1 MAAPIPLRCDFD
13 AALLRKL
20 ARGSR
25 DPDQT
30 RRLLALAEIYD
41 GGSRSDAARIGG
53 VGLQIVRDWVLR
65 FNAEGPDGLVN
76 GKAPSAPSLL
86 DDPQRQ
92 ALRQAVEDGPVPAI
106 HGVVRWRLI
115 DPAQWLFDA
124 FRVSISKQTLSRE
137 LRRMGFRK
145 LSARPRHHAQDAEA
159 AAAFLKS
166 FPAGVEEIAAK
177 QACGTPIE
185 IWFQD
190 EARVGQKNKITR
202 RWAKRGTRPSA
213 PRDQRTSS
221 AYIFGAICPAEGKG
235 AGLSSC
241 RPATARPWPCIS
253 RRSQLLWRL
262 ERTPSSSSTR
272 RDGMSR
278 RSCRRPAT
286 SRSCL
291 CPRNPRVEPSREHLA
306 VHARQLAF
314 EPRLQILR
322 RHPRPLLLRM
332 EQAHRYAL
340 ENHVHRNKRMGISV
354 LITETWYCIERW
366 IVTIAIEFHGLAFG
380 VGPTVGEI
388 RRVGDLRRGA

>member
-1 MAAPIPLRCDFD
+1 MKSISANSNFRDDGAASKNRKSNSPWATRCEIWRGCAEKASARSTKRATPSPALIMAGHGVSMRIQGD
-13 AALLRKL
+13 
-20 ARGSR
+20 
-25 DPDQT
+25 
-30 RRLLALAEIYD
+30 ALAIKN
-41 GGSRSDAARIGG
+41 
-53 VGLQIVRDWVLR
+53 GLTHFPQKQEEYLFFR
-65 FNAEGPDGLVN
+65 G
-76 GKAPSAPSLL
+76 
-86 DDPQRQ
+86 DPN
-92 ALRQAVEDGPVPAI
+92 LP
-106 HGVVRWRLI
+106 
-115 DPAQWLFDA
+115 
-124 FRVSISKQTLSRE
+124 
-137 LRRMGFRK
+137 
-145 LSARPRHHAQDAEA
+145 
-159 AAAFLKS
+159 
-166 FPAGVEEIAAK
+166 
-177 QACGTPIE
+177 
-185 IWFQD
+185 D

-272 RDGMSR
+272 GGMACLEEAAGAR
-278 RSCRRPAT
+278 QHHAPA
-286 SRSCL
+286 SAL
-291 CPRNPRVEPSREHLA
+291 EIPRVEPSREHLA

-354 LITETWYCIERW
+354 LITETWYK
-366 IVTIAIEFHGLAFG
+366 AS
-380 VGPTVGEI
+380 GPPV
-388 RRVGDLRRGA
+388 